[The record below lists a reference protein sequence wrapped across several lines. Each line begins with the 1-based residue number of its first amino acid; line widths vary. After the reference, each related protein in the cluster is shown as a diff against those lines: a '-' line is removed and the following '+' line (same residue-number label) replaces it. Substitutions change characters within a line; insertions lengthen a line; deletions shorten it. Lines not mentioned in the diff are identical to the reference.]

1 MAEISHRR
9 ARFESMEPVL
19 KHTWRLPPRQAV
31 ILQRMLADRVIRR
44 STCDLRRLSLV
55 VGTDVS
61 YSKVTDTCYGA
72 AVVWDYRRGRQVAAA
87 TAVRRARFPYVPG
100 LLSFREAPVLVAAL
114 AKLTCL
120 PDLLLVEGQGLAHPR
135 RFGLASH
142 LGVLYDLPAVG
153 CAKKRLVG
161 QHGPL
166 GSGRGSRTLLKDKAE
181 VVGAVLRTRSLVR
194 PVYVSPG
201 HRIAVEQ
208 CCRVIARLSGR
219 ARLPDPLRCA
229 HALAN
234 QQRQRNETG

>member
-1 MAEISHRR
+1 MT
-9 ARFESMEPVL
+9 
-19 KHTWRLPPRQAV
+19 HTWRLPPGQAV
-31 ILQRMLADRVIRR
+31 ILQRKLADRVIRS
-44 STCDLRRLSLV
+44 STCDLRRISLV

-72 AVVWDYRRGRQVAAA
+72 AVVWDYRRGRQVAAS
-87 TAVRRARFPYVPG
+87 TAARRTRFPYMPG
-100 LLSFREAPVLVAAL
+100 LLSFREAPVLIAAL
-114 AKLTCL
+114 AKLSCL

-153 CAKKRLVG
+153 CAKSRLVG

-166 GSGRGSRTLLKDKAE
+166 GPARGSRALLRDKGE
-181 VVGAVLRTRSLVR
+181 VVGAVLRTRPLVR

-201 HRIAVEQ
+201 HRVAVDQ
-208 CCRVIARLSGR
+208 SCRVVARLSGH

-234 QQRQRNETG
+234 QQRRRDETG